1 MIKGKLYRFRSQ
13 KANLF
18 TQDGN
23 DVIGHIKA
31 NDIILYLE
39 EQELKPYDIIPLH
52 QVLHENGVLGW
63 TYTRFWEWEP
73 VTSETL

>member
-1 MIKGKLYRFRSQ
+1 MIKGKLYRFISKQ
-13 KANLF
+13 GANLF

-23 DVIGHIKA
+23 DIIGHIKA

-39 EQELKPYDIIPLH
+39 EQELKPLH